1 MAKSEHLT
9 KALDIEHGGVVT
21 KVLPE
26 NPAKLVRIQPFTTA
40 TNQGDVI
47 VAIDDLPIRSVDD
60 IVAYFNKKRSGYN
73 VTIYVVRNENNL
85 KLKIDQGASP
95 EA

>member
-1 MAKSEHLT
+1 MAKCEHLT
-9 KALDIEHGGVVT
+9 KALDIEHGGVVN
-21 KVLPE
+21 KVLAD
-26 NPAKLVRIQPFTTA
+26 NPVKLVRIQPFTTV

-60 IVAYFNKKRSGYN
+60 IVAYLNKKRLGDY
-73 VTIYVVRNENNL
+73 VTIYLVRNENNL
-85 KLKIDQGASP
+85 KLKIDQGAWS